1 MTNDE
6 LLEVYLRK
14 TIEYCGIYDAFSIPA
29 AMISGG
35 TEIKLQ
41 DIYTYLP
48 VVERNE
54 YETAKRRKYN
64 DGGLSRNEMGTTW
77 TSPLDI
83 NEDDIQL
90 EDLDKLLRDI
100 DAKLAALDVRK
111 GKEENQTNDLEQQ
124 EDKMS
129 VDEKPPFAP
138 GVSVNWEWYLSE
150 PGGGKTT
157 LLKMYSLAY
166 AYKYYIE
173 KFGQSEKLLV
183 NTESVERVCD
193 LLEIKDGQCP
203 FFISVRDLKEE
214 DYPDVSESRGFKK
227 VIIDVIRTAVD
238 DEVSEFDADGFLDSI
253 TRPIFIVDSVEE
265 FESEDFRWSFLN
277 GLDAFSSGN
286 KCYLSS
292 RYREY
297 MEDIK
302 DTKLERD
309 DGTEILPLKECVI
322 DKLENNKDVVVEF
335 AKNWYSALNSIS
347 GRNLDVEKDFLIPV
361 YNNDNVKNLITNPLE
376 LASLLM
382 ISSYDSCLPS
392 NYVTIYAR
400 SIELWLGRRNP
411 DRYNYD
417 DVMRQLSKVAYQ
429 MAVSEKEKIV
439 VSESTLF
446 SYIRQVRDELKRYY
460 HQEWSDDEMNMRK
473 FIQYLLQS
481 HLISKSTEGYSFVH
495 RQYQAYLVAYCITTN
510 NFSRETRK
518 KRRID
523 YVEERL
529 LKKDDFWKPII
540 NIIVMLDIELRDDVI
555 EKLFILSKEKNE
567 DQTNYYVS
575 LLIDLAIIPG
585 VNFDEY
591 ELEKLFELIIY
602 DDKNWRLFSTKKK
615 DLQKLFELND
625 EYGNDLFIRTAIKRK
640 EELGEGDR
648 GKFSDSISSLIFYCI
663 WYCKLE
669 TESINNAFSAFM
681 TNYITFDII
690 GMICES
696 KAITARQRNVMN
708 IIYSLGENAIKS
720 GDFSD
725 YYMIIA
731 VMIANE
737 TEGGPY
743 FSIDANIKANTF
755 ESKVIAVNILVI
767 AAWLIRCGRASKYG
781 FEPTPNGLTK
791 YADFVVEGILD
802 VDHEKMQRDYLAAF
816 EDVFACGVM
825 ENHESEWFQ
834 EKTFVHVLKRA
845 ILQYKEENVFFDSD
859 DNEFSRCLRHISLYP
874 CEHKKLCR
882 RVLNEELE
890 DAKPI
895 YDRLKAVYDKED
907 DDIMNKVYATKL
919 LILTSDLTYEERAV
933 FIKGLEKEVSSAKIK
948 RKLKNNDMEK
958 TYNLCMNQIKGFMPE
973 GQMILEGL
981 DLSGFSLNLD
991 NSPVP
996 DVKMVDSKK
1005 NNDVNSFDEERY
1017 IDYYAEGNYEEAKK
1031 SYMRSFELLSSRNN
1045 LAYMLRRGEI
1055 ASVKK
1060 DGVDYSVEELLKE
1073 GVKALEPYS
1082 LINFALYTSFADG
1095 CFRYEIGLAFL
1106 KQYKTEARLLEAAS
1120 WWYKLKQNGELE
1132 GYVVLMWL
1140 CDMGLGIF
1148 ETKEELKKVV
1158 DEHFPNLVE
1167 Y

>member
-1 MTNDE
+1 MSNTIIEALKTRRSIRRYKPDMVPQEIIDEIIDAGLYAASGHGEQKPIIVAVTNKELRDE
-6 LLEVYLRK
+6 ISVKNCEIGGWSPEVDPLY
-14 TIEYCGIYDAFSIPA
+14 GA
-29 AMISGG
+29 
-35 TEIKLQ
+35 
-41 DIYTYLP
+41 P
-48 VVERNE
+48 VVLIVLAPKDWANN
-54 YETAKRRKYN
+54 KY
-64 DGGLSRNEMGTTW
+64 DGSLVIGNLM
-77 TSPLDI
+77 
-83 NEDDIQL
+83 
-90 EDLDKLLRDI
+90 
-100 DAKLAALDVRK
+100 LAAD
-111 GKEENQTNDLEQQ
+111 
-124 EDKMS
+124 
-129 VDEKPPFAP
+129 
-138 GVSVNWEWYLSE
+138 
-150 PGGGKTT
+150 
-157 LLKMYSLAY
+157 SLGIGSCWINRA
-166 AYKYYIE
+166 
-173 KFGQSEKLLV
+173 
-183 NTESVERVCD
+183 R
-193 LLEIKDGQCP
+193 
-203 FFISVRDLKEE
+203 
-214 DYPDVSESRGFKK
+214 
-227 VIIDVIRTAVD
+227 
-238 DEVSEFDADGFLDSI
+238 
-253 TRPIFIVDSVEE
+253 EE
-265 FESEDFRWSFLN
+265 FESEDFRLSFLN
-277 GLDAFSSGN
+277 GLDAFSCGN

-302 DTKLERD
+302 DTRPERD
-309 DGTEILPLKECVI
+309 DGTEILPLKEYVI
-322 DKLENNKDVVVEF
+322 DKLENNKDVVAEF

-446 SYIRQVRDELKRYY
+446 SYIRQVRNELKRYY
-460 HQEWSDDEMNMRK
+460 HQEWPDDETSIRK

-481 HLISKSTEGYSFVH
+481 HLISRSTEGYSFVH

-523 YVEERL
+523 YIEERL
-529 LKKDDFWKPII
+529 LKKDDFWKSII

-591 ELEKLFELIIY
+591 ELEKLFELIIH

-625 EYGNDLFIRTAIKRK
+625 EYGNDLFIRKAIKRK

-648 GKFSDSISSLIFYCI
+648 GKFSDSVTSLVFYCI
-663 WYCKLE
+663 WYCSLE
-669 TESINNAFSAFM
+669 TESINKGFSAFLK
-681 TNYITFDII
+681 NFITFDII

-696 KAITARQRNVMN
+696 KAITARQRNVRN
-708 IIYSLGENAIKS
+708 ILYSLGENAIKS
-720 GDFSD
+720 GDYSD

-737 TEGGPY
+737 TEGGPF
-743 FSIDANIKANTF
+743 FSIDDHIKTNTF
-755 ESKVIAVNILVI
+755 ESKVIAVNILFI
-767 AAWLIRCGRASKYG
+767 AAWLIQCGRAPKYG
-781 FEPTPNGLTK
+781 FAAAPDRLTK
-791 YADFVVEGILD
+791 YADFVIEGILD

-816 EDVFACGVM
+816 ENVFACGTM
-825 ENHESEWFQ
+825 KSHEDKWFR

-845 ILQYKEENVFFDSD
+845 ILQYKDNDVFFDSD
-859 DNEFSRCLRHISLYP
+859 DNEFSSCLRHISLYP
-874 CEHKKLCR
+874 CEYRELCR

-890 DAKPI
+890 DTKPV
-895 YDRLKAVYDKED
+895 YDRLKAVFDKED
-907 DDIMNKVYATKL
+907 DNIMNKVYASKL
-919 LILTSDLTYEERAV
+919 LFLTSDLTYEEQAF
-933 FIKGLEKEVSSAKIK
+933 FIREIVRQASSANI
-948 RKLKNNDMEK
+948 RRILKSNNMEK
-958 TYNLCMNQIKGFMPE
+958 TYSLCMNQIKGFMPE
-973 GQMILEGL
+973 GQMISEGL
-981 DLSGFSLNLD
+981 DLSAISLNPD
-991 NSPVP
+991 NLSVA
-996 DVKMVDSKK
+996 DAKMTGPKK
-1005 NNDVNSFDEERY
+1005 SNDVSIQKGKRLIDFYEE
-1017 IDYYAEGNYEEAKK
+1017 GKYEEAKK
-1031 SYMRSFELLSSRNN
+1031 LYLRSFELLSSRNN

-1055 ASVKK
+1055 ASVEK

-1073 GVKALEPYS
+1073 GVRTLEPYS

-1095 CFRYEIGLAFL
+1095 CFRYETGLAFL
-1106 KQYKTEARLLEAAS
+1106 KQYKTEARLSKAAD

-1140 CDMGLGIF
+1140 CDMGLETIC
-1148 ETKEELKKVV
+1148 TKEELKKAV